1 MDRMKTFFKYFLVLV
16 IFYFFSTIMINSFL
30 KVSYTELENYSINTQ
45 PLFVD
50 VTEAEA
56 SKRDGH
62 IYGVVK
68 NNSDTVI
75 ENKYLKFSMLSKNE
89 NVLGTKYVKIEKIE
103 LNQLYNYEVEF
114 DYDNVKSFKIELT
127 DSMPEKVDFIELIKT
142 NASDYINGIN

>member
-103 LNQLYNYEVEF
+103 VNQLYNYEVEF

>member
-1 MDRMKTFFKYFLVLV
+1 MDIMKNFFKYFLVLV
-16 IFYFFSTIMINSFL
+16 IFYFFSTIIINSFL

>member
-127 DSMPEKVDFIELIKT
+127 DSMPEKVDFVELIKT